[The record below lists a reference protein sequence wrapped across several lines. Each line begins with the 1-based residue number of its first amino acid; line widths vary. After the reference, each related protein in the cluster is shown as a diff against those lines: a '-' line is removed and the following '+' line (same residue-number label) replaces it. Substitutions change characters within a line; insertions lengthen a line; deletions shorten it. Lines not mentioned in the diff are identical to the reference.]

1 MELFANAQSGREARR
16 HPALSLRYGQRS
28 WRLVHQL
35 ILCRSRRLPQG
46 DLLGTAGA
54 LMFTST
60 FLVPPPLLP
69 PINWPPKKK
78 SAAATIITK
87 ISFAGNRPV
96 P

>member
-60 FLVPPPLLP
+60 FLVPPPLP
-69 PINWPPKKK
+69 PINCPPNV
-78 SAAATIITK
+78 A
-87 ISFAGNRPV
+87 V
-96 P
+96 

>member
-46 DLLGTAGA
+46 DLLVRLA
-54 LMFTST
+54 
-60 FLVPPPLLP
+60 P
-69 PINWPPKKK
+69 
-78 SAAATIITK
+78 
-87 ISFAGNRPV
+87 
-96 P
+96 